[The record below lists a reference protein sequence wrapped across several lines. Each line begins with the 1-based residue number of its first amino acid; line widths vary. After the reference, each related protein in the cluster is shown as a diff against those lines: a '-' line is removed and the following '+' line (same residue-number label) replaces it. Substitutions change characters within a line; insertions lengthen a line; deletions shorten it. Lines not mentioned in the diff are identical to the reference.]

1 MEVHPDSVSALET
14 ERLQIAKLLSHDFR
28 SPLTQ
33 ILGLVQ
39 LMQLDRDPENSL
51 QYLQKVQNAA
61 DSLDMHLINLR
72 DYLRLERRL
81 SELSTNTLTSVKI
94 LPLLQ
99 RWMKRYERNLEAK
112 QIKLKWL
119 TIEDLELHAFPD
131 LIDDICRLLIH
142 NAVKFTPIGGQI
154 EVRVELPGRI
164 LIENDLME
172 GKIPELSRIR
182 QAFFPAHSMGSS
194 GEPGIGL
201 GLFLA
206 DAMAEGIGAKLSLDI
221 GNGRFRAYLEFR
233 V

>member
-1 MEVHPDSVSALET
+1 MEVRQDSLSALET
-14 ERLQIAKLLSHDFR
+14 ERLQIARLLSHDFR
-28 SPLTQ
+28 SPLTR

-81 SELSTNTLTSVKI
+81 SELSTSTFTSVKI
-94 LPLLQ
+94 LLLLQ

-112 QIKLKWL
+112 QIKWKWL
-119 TIEDLELHAFPD
+119 TTEDLELQAYPD
-131 LIDDICRLLIH
+131 LTDDICRHLIH
-142 NAVKFTPIGGQI
+142 NALKFTPIGGQI
-154 EVRVELPGRI
+154 EVRVVLPGSI

-172 GKIPELSRIR
+172 GKIPDLSMIR
-182 QAFFPAHSMGSS
+182 QVFFPAHSMGSS

-206 DAMAEGIGAKLSLDI
+206 DALAEGIGAKLSLDI
-221 GNGRFRAYLEFR
+221 ENGRFRAHLEFR